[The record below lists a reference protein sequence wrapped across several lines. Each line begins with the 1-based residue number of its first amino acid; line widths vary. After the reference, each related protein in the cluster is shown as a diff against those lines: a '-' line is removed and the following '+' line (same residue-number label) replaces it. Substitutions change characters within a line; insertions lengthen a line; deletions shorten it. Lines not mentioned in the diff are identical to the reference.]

1 MFTDT
6 TELNNFG
13 NFPSGGDNNNIA
25 SAVTP
30 ESQTMDDAFADFE
43 SSPFGAKSQ
52 SPKVIVVDS
61 TFEFLKYFYSVRVNI
76 CITQRLFLCASDGEK
91 HILVPFWGIFSRNYI
106 ICQNIFWE
114 SYLKP

>member
-52 SPKVIVVDS
+52 SPKVIEVDS
-61 TFEFLKYFYSVRVNI
+61 TFEFLKYFFSYYLYYLLRVNVLYN
-76 CITQRLFLCASDGEK
+76 TRLF
-91 HILVPFWGIFSRNYI
+91 
-106 ICQNIFWE
+106 
-114 SYLKP
+114 